1 MAAVLLR
8 NPLIASFI
16 LSALPTVALAG
27 PCEDSF
33 VKKGSPIG
41 GLRFIATTTVT
52 DLTPASAIRQLQG
65 MAVTR
70 NYDVLAVEAEDGSM
84 LIEQAQTGAARSF
97 PIIVTASHAGGMGTV
112 RLEAKL
118 PTAMFAGTEGAKNE
132 LCAMLN
138 QLKGGKAG
146 LALAARAKGAVSTQA
161 PLAIDAQMLSSQ
173 ISKDTERNAAAI
185 PLRYKNKAFTV
196 SGTVDYVMR
205 DGDYYRVAY
214 KVLNPWELAIRLP
227 GAAQFKTDISCLL
240 AKGQSV
246 FALTLKPGR
255 SIKLTGTYRDFDE
268 FKHVIWLENCR
279 PA

>member
-1 MAAVLLR
+1 MISVLRSAFLAACV
-8 NPLIASFI
+8 
-16 LSALPTVALAG
+16 LSALPSAALAG

-41 GLRFIATTTVT
+41 GLRFIATTTVA
-52 DLTPASAIRQLQG
+52 DLTPTSAIRQLQG

-84 LIEQAQTGAARSF
+84 LIEQPQTGAARAF
-97 PIIVTASHAGGMGTV
+97 PVIVTATSVSGVGTV
-112 RLEAKL
+112 RMEAKL
-118 PTAMFAGTEGAKNE
+118 PTGMFAGADGAKNE
-132 LCAMLN
+132 LCLMLN

-161 PLAIDAQMLSSQ
+161 PLAISALELSHQ

-185 PLRYKNKAFTV
+185 PLRYKNKAFTI
-196 SGTVDYVMR
+196 SGTVDYVIR
-205 DGDYYRVAY
+205 DGDFYRVAY
-214 KVLNPWELAIRLP
+214 KVPEPYEEAIRLP
-227 GAAQFKTDISCLL
+227 GTAAFKTNISCLM

-255 SIKLTGTYRDFDE
+255 SIKLTGTYRDFNE
-268 FKHVIWLENCR
+268 FKHIIWLENCR